1 MIDFGLEEI
10 VPNEEELHLYTSFS
24 DFSKMQ
30 KALEEKN
37 INVTSAE
44 FQRFPTTTKELTEA
58 QEEELADLIEKIEED
73 EDVQAVYHTMK

>member
-1 MIDFGLEEI
+1 MLFRSQNENDF
-10 VPNEEELHLYTSFS
+10 VLYTSYS
-24 DFSKMQ
+24 DFNKMQ

-37 INVTSAE
+37 VSVTSAE